1 MLVGLLR
8 TARPCCQ
15 WWRRGMPWG
24 VFVFCFVL
32 CLCCLSNCSG
42 HCVARHASRGVAGVA
57 AVCLAHCRLFP
68 SLCSVV
74 QVHFAYVLQRPSF
87 LFSTFL
93 SRFYPCRFSF
103 CFPLSW
109 LHIPFPFPS
118 SLLSCLLLTFFG
130 LKQAPQETKGSGFP
144 NSVRQP
150 WELQNDRG
158 TWRAGFLCTGEVC
171 RARNSCGRASFRLS
185 MPWELTHALV
195 TSSGRGG
202 SSSSSCSSGGGS
214 SSFSNG
220 SRIGAPIALLV
231 VAFGN

>member
-1 MLVGLLR
+1 MLCAVLVLFVKLQRALR
-8 TARPCCQ
+8 C
-15 WWRRGMPWG
+15 
-24 VFVFCFVL
+24 
-32 CLCCLSNCSG
+32 
-42 HCVARHASRGVAGVA
+42 ASRVPWRCGGRGGLFGPLQVVPEPLFSCPSPFCICSA
-57 AVCLAHCRLFP
+57 AALFP
-68 SLCSVV
+68 FFHL
-74 QVHFAYVLQRPSF
+74 
-87 LFSTFL
+87 
-93 SRFYPCRFSF
+93 
-103 CFPLSW
+103 
-109 LHIPFPFPS
+109 PFPFL
-118 SLLSCLLLTFFG
+118 SLSLFFLLPTFLVTHPFPVSILVAFLFAPQFLWA

-220 SRIGAPIALLV
+220 SRSGAPIALLV